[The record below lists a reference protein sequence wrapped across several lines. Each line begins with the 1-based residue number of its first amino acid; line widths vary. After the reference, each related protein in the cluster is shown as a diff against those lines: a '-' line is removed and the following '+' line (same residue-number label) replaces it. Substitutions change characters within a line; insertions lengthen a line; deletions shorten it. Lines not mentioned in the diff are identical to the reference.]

1 MGKTEGSRGWAPQW
15 LGARERGR
23 VRAGVGAD
31 PVCGAAGVR
40 EKGEGEQRSGQQAP
54 TVEGGAR
61 CGEVGAIAFG
71 RGWGSRL
78 GGG

>member
-1 MGKTEGSRGWAPQW
+1 MGRTEGSRWWAPQW

-40 EKGEGEQRSGQQAP
+40 EKGEGEQRSGQL
-54 TVEGGAR
+54 
-61 CGEVGAIAFG
+61 IAF
-71 RGWGSRL
+71 SRVDSHSFPFSVPFGESL
-78 GGG
+78 IRVTDQ